1 MKQDPNQVRFFGIRH
16 HGPGSARSLDRAL
29 QDWRPDLLLIEGPQD
44 ADQLLSGLQAD
55 MLQPPVALLI
65 YDPKDLRAAS
75 YFPLAAFS
83 PEWIAIQYGIR
94 ESVAAHFIDLPQ
106 GMMCN
111 DSLSDLTGAAGDPFT
126 LMAGLQG
133 YPDAEVWW
141 ESHFEN
147 QESADIFPA
156 LSALI
161 REMRLGR
168 PESPRNEIR
177 EAFMRQQIRQYASSG
192 YQRIAVVCGAWH
204 LPALETF
211 DSIKAVSDK
220 SQWKGLSLRRMQ
232 ATWIPWS
239 YRRLAKS
246 SGYLAGVEA
255 PMWYERLFIYGEN
268 APAHWF
274 AYVGRSLR
282 ARGYETTP
290 SSAIDATRLAE
301 TLAAIRDLP
310 RPGYAELGEAAS
322 AVLGH
327 SHPEIRQIILEDIPV
342 GDRVGSISAD
352 LPQLPIVKDLELQV
366 RKLRWRKDMEHSS
379 PVSRSL
385 DLRKESH
392 REGSILLHRLQL
404 LDIPWGTLQAQEQKQ
419 LGTFREDWTLQWDP
433 EFFFRLIESGSFG
446 LTIAEACA
454 GKLRDEVS
462 GYDLARLV
470 RTLQICLAADLPAQL
485 ADVATCLAMQ
495 STACKDS
502 FLLMEA
508 FCELGSLM
516 DFGSVR
522 HLDMGMIA
530 SIRDNIAIEI
540 IASAAQQADQLDPLE
555 AGDIYPLFLRTH
567 LHMLR
572 PPAAYKAPWLDL
584 LNQLGLR
591 VTMVNQVHGC
601 AFRLLL
607 ESEDAIREPL
617 NLAPVLFAVFSSVS
631 QPMET
636 AAWLEGFLQENWLIL
651 LYDERFWRPLDQ
663 WVEQIGDEAFELVLP
678 VLRRS
683 FANAGS
689 GLKEKLLAK
698 ASGQDWDNT
707 SHPGALPS
715 GLRHQLIHWLA
726 DEQADEPSQASLPP
740 GPSQTAPPPDKT

>member
-1 MKQDPNQVRFFGIRH
+1 MKQDPHRVRFFGIRH
-16 HGPGSARSLDRAL
+16 HGPGSARSLDRTL
-29 QDWRPDLLLIEGPQD
+29 QDWKPDLLLIEGPQD
-44 ADQLLSGLQAD
+44 ADLLLSGLQAD
-55 MLQPPVALLI
+55 TLRPPVALLI
-65 YDPKDLRAAS
+65 YDPKDLKAAS

-83 PEWIAIQYGIR
+83 PEWVAIQYGIR
-94 ESVAAHFIDLPQ
+94 HSVAVHFIDLPQ
-106 GMMCN
+106 GMMWN
-111 DSLSDLTGAAGDPFT
+111 DTLSAATGTTEDPFS

-147 QESADIFPA
+147 QENAAVFPA

-161 REMRLGR
+161 REMRLDR
-168 PESPRNEIR
+168 PESPRNEVR
-177 EAFMRQQIRQYASSG
+177 EAFMRQQIRQYASG
-192 YQRIAVVCGAWH
+192 EHRRIAVVCGAWH

-211 DSIKAVSDK
+211 DRTKTTADK
-220 SQWKGLSLRRMQ
+220 SRWKGLALRRMQ

-255 PMWYERLFIYGEN
+255 PMWYERLFAYGEN

-282 ARGYETTP
+282 TRGYETTP

-327 SHPEIRQIILEDIPV
+327 SHPDVRQIILEDIPV
-342 GDRVGSISAD
+342 GDKVGSISAD

-385 DLRKESH
+385 DLRKASH

-404 LDIPWGTLQAQEQKQ
+404 LDIAWGTLQAQEQKQ

-433 EFFFRLIESGSFG
+433 EFFFKLIESGSFG

-470 RTLQICLAADLPAQL
+470 RTLQICLAADLPAL
-485 ADVATCLAMQ
+485 LTDIATCLAMQ
-495 STACKDS
+495 STACKDA

-522 HLDMGMIA
+522 QLDMSMLA
-530 SIRDNIAIEI
+530 SIRDDIAIEI
-540 IASAAQQADQLDPLE
+540 IASVAPQADQLDPLE
-555 AGDIYPLFLRTH
+555 AGDICPLFLRTH
-567 LHMLR
+567 FQMLR
-572 PPAAYKAPWLDL
+572 PPATYKASWLDL
-584 LNQLGLR
+584 LHHLGLR
-591 VTMVNQVHGC
+591 VAMVNQVHGC

-607 ESEDAIREPL
+607 ESEDAIREPF
-617 NLAPVLFAVFSSVS
+617 AFGPILFAVFSAAS

-651 LYDERFWRPLDQ
+651 LYDERIWRPLEQ
-663 WVEQIGDEAFELVLP
+663 WVDQIGDEAFEVVLP

-683 FANAGS
+683 FANAGP

-698 ASGQDWDNT
+698 ASGHNWDT
-707 SHPGALPS
+707 ASQPEELPS
-715 GLRHQLIHWLA
+715 GLRRQLIDWLA
-726 DEQADEPSQASLPP
+726 DEREDGLSQASLPP
-740 GPSQTAPPPDKT
+740 GASRTDPPSDKP